1 MFDEIRPILVRRRA
15 ARLLLSC
22 GLSGALMLLLP
33 WTAAALSLAEAETIA
48 LEQDPMLRALSAQRS
63 AMEER
68 AVAAGQL
75 PDPMVKAGFMSLPTD
90 TWNLGQEAMTQVQ
103 VGVVQQ
109 FPRGRSRSLRSEQ
122 IREQSAS
129 LAAAIRDQRLQR
141 LRTVREEYL
150 EVAKQVWLTDI
161 NAEAQAAFTELAD
174 ITQDYY
180 ATGRVQQQDVLRSA
194 VELARVEDRAT
205 RIRLD
210 EERAR
215 ARLAAWVG
223 EAAFRELDH
232 RWAEISFSAIMGE
245 VDTWLMSHPRIEAL
259 QEQVAVAET
268 GVELAEQRY
277 KPGFSVDLTYGGRG
291 GSNPDGSDRT
301 DLMSVMLM
309 MDVPLFH
316 GNRQDRYKA
325 AAVSETS
332 AALFRRDDA
341 LRSMRSEGRMQLAT
355 LRRQQERLLRFE
367 ESLLPDAEANSESA
381 YSAYQAALGDLTA
394 LMRARITEFELRLE
408 YAALRAETMKTV
420 ARLQYLQ
427 GESS

>member
-1 MFDEIRPILVRRRA
+1 MFANICRRS
-15 ARLLLSC
+15 ARLRTRLVLSFVLGC
-22 GLSGALMLLLP
+22 AVSFITP
-33 WTAAALSLAEAETIA
+33 SFAATLTLAEAEIIA
-48 LEQDPMLRALSAQRS
+48 LDQDPMLQALAAQRQ

-90 TWNLGQEAMTQVQ
+90 TWHLGQEAMTQVQ

-129 LAAAIRDQRLQR
+129 LEAATRDQRLQR
-141 LRTVREEYL
+141 LRTVREEFL
-150 EVAKQVWLTDI
+150 EVAKQSRLAGI
-161 NAEAQAAFTELAD
+161 NAEAEAAFTELAD
-174 ITQDYY
+174 ITRDYY

-194 VELARVEDRAT
+194 VELAKVEDRAT
-205 RIRLD
+205 RIRLE

-223 EAAFRELDH
+223 EAAYRDLEQDWPEVSSSLV
-232 RWAEISFSAIMGE
+232 MG
-245 VDTWLMSHPRIEAL
+245 DIDSWLLSHPRIEAL

-268 GVELAEQRY
+268 GVELADQRY

-291 GSNPDGSDRT
+291 GTNPNGSDRT

-332 AALFRRDDA
+332 AALFRRDDV
-341 LRSMRSEGRMQLAT
+341 LRTMRSEGRMQLAT

-367 ESLLPDAEANSESA
+367 ETLLPDAEANSESA

-408 YAALRAETMKTV
+408 YAALQAETMKTV
-420 ARLQYLQ
+420 ARLKYLQ
-427 GESS
+427 GETS